1 VRKCR
6 LRRLVLAATVIGVAG
21 LLALPA
27 FFVSTA
33 LESAAFENT
42 AENDAAISHVD
53 WINADET
60 FPFPPGSP
68 TPSPSY
74 DGDGTSDPDDQEG
87 GGDGDGTDPSGEAA
101 SPDSGPRDS
110 GNGDGDREGGL
121 LGLAFPAQAG
131 LSVGL
136 LALAF
141 LALLPGRKMPSDL
154 R

>member
-1 VRKCR
+1 MRKCR

-21 LLALPA
+21 LLSLPV
-27 FFVSTA
+27 FLERTA
-33 LESAAFENT
+33 VENT
-42 AENDAAISHVD
+42 ADNDAAISQVD

-60 FPFPPGSP
+60 YPIPPGSP

-74 DGDGTSDPDDQEG
+74 DGDGTSDPDDQDG
-87 GGDGDGTDPSGEAA
+87 DGGDGGDGDGGDGPSGDGA
-101 SPDSGPRDS
+101 SPGSGPTDGG
-110 GNGDGDREGGL
+110 GNGGNGSGGV
-121 LGLAFPAQAG
+121 LGLGLPAQIA

-141 LALLPGRKMPSDL
+141 LALLPGRTMPAEL

>member
-21 LLALPA
+21 LLSLPT
-27 FFVSTA
+27 FFESTA
-33 LESAAFENT
+33 FEGNVFET
-42 AENDAAISHVD
+42 GAENGAAISQVD
-53 WINADET
+53 WTNADET
-60 FPFPPGSP
+60 APIPPGSP

-74 DGDGTSDPDDQEG
+74 DGDGTSDPDEQDPS
-87 GGDGDGTDPSGEAA
+87 GGDGDGADPTGEGA
-101 SPDSGPRDS
+101 SPGSGPKDSGDR
-110 GNGDGDREGGL
+110 DREGGL

-141 LALLPGRKMPSDL
+141 LALLPGRKMPADL

>member
-1 VRKCR
+1 VCKCR

-21 LLALPA
+21 LLSLPV
-27 FFVSTA
+27 FSEDF
-33 LESAAFENT
+33 AFEDT
-42 AENDAAISHVD
+42 AESDPAISQVD

-60 FPFPPGSP
+60 YPIPPGSP

-74 DGDGTSDPDDQEG
+74 DGDGTSDPDDQ
-87 GGDGDGTDPSGEAA
+87 DQDQGDGTDPTGEAA
-101 SPDSGPRDS
+101 SPSAGPRDD
-110 GNGDGDREGGL
+110 GNRDDDAGGL

-141 LALLPGRKMPSDL
+141 LALLPGRKIPADL